1 MVGFSVLNVPF
12 MDTFHGIF
20 ICINSLLPGV
30 AYLYPLLSGGIDKQH
45 RAVMA

>member
-1 MVGFSVLNVPF
+1 

-20 ICINSLLPGV
+20 IRINSLLPGV
-30 AYLYPLLSGGIDKQH
+30 AYPYPLMLLGGIDKQH